1 MNRALIVAGLAAG
14 SLIIMSSGPVL
25 RAQVSSQPAAPSVDS
40 SDSNT
45 ASRSQSPLASSS
57 VSPLPRSQTAPST
70 SAAESSLFYFLNMS
84 GRSRADFKP
93 LMDDQRAKFYAK
105 GLFGPIMLLTA
116 ATSAGI
122 TQSMD
127 VPTSWGQGTEGYA
140 HRFGNYLA
148 KQATQRTLRLAG
160 ELALHEDNRYFTSGE
175 HGIGRRIFYA
185 LKSSV
190 MARANDGT
198 QHISISEIGSIAG
211 ASFISRT
218 WQPSTNNSAGD
229 GAVSFGIG
237 MGINA
242 GLNVM
247 REFLPDLT
255 QHVFHRAQQNR

>member
-1 MNRALIVAGLAAG
+1 MSCGLIAFGSVVG
-14 SLIIMSSGPVL
+14 SLLMMSSSPVL
-25 RAQVSSQPAAPSVDS
+25 HAQVNSQAAATSAES

-45 ASRSQSPLASSS
+45 ASRSESPLAPSSAS
-57 VSPLPRSQTAPST
+57 SLPQSQIIPS
-70 SAAESSLFYFLNMS
+70 SNAAESSLFYFLNMS

-93 LMDDQRAKFYAK
+93 LTAGQRAKFYAK
-105 GLFGPIMLLTA
+105 GLFGPIMFLTA
-116 ATSAGI
+116 ASSAGI
-122 TQSMD
+122 TQAMD
-127 VPTSWGQGTEGYA
+127 VPTSWGQGSEGYG

-148 KQATQRTLRLAG
+148 KQATQRTLRMAG

-175 HGIGRRIFYA
+175 HGVRRRILYA

-218 WQPSTNNSAGD
+218 WQPATDNSAGD

-237 MGINA
+237 MGVNA

-255 QHVFHRAQQNR
+255 RHIFHRAP

>member
-1 MNRALIVAGLAAG
+1 
-14 SLIIMSSGPVL
+14 MSSASITFGTAIGCFVM
-25 RAQVSSQPAAPSVDS
+25 VSSGSVLHAQGNSEPAARSAESSNKAPRAESALPSSPSIPPVQPLLVPS
-40 SDSNT
+40 SN
-45 ASRSQSPLASSS
+45 
-57 VSPLPRSQTAPST
+57 
-70 SAAESSLFYFLNMS
+70 AAESSLFYFLNMS

-93 LMDDQRAKFYAK
+93 LTARQRAKFYAK

-122 TQSMD
+122 TQAMD
-127 VPTSWGQGTEGYA
+127 VPNSWGQGSEGYA

-148 KQATQRTLRLAG
+148 KQATQRTLRLTG
-160 ELALHEDNRYFTSGE
+160 ELALHEDNRYYTSGE
-175 HGIGRRIFYA
+175 HGIARRIAYA

-237 MGINA
+237 MGVNA

-255 QHVFHRAQQNR
+255 RHIFRRAPHTK